1 MAQNALRFAHVR
13 MEMPTLGF
21 GAMRVRVAFERHRN
35 GDQASMADA
44 ALGDDVIGQISD
56 VVRFTP

>member
-21 GAMRVRVAFERHRN
+21 GAMGVRVAFERHRD
-35 GDQASMADA
+35 GDQASMTNA
-44 ALGDDVIGQISD
+44 ALGDDVIG
-56 VVRFTP
+56 